1 MSDDDPIKQFL
12 QQPHVFNDEINCVVS
27 SSEAGYE
34 CNVDNTNN
42 RDNATSDCN
51 NGNITTRTLINNF
64 KNRIVYKRIRLI
76 QM

>member
-42 RDNATSDCN
+42 RDIATSDCN
-51 NGNITTRTLINNF
+51 NGNITTRTLINIASGN
-64 KNRIVYKRIRLI
+64 IRATTLLF
-76 QM
+76 